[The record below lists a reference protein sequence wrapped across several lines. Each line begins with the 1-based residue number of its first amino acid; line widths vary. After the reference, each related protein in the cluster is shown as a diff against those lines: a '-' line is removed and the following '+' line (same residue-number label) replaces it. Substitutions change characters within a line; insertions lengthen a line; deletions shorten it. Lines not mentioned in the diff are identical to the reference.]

1 MRKKIYREVIE
12 NLPNEEVIE
21 DFPNEQTTE
30 HLPNEEER
38 TWAMLCHFS
47 VFSMF
52 VFPFGNILAPL
63 IIWLIKK
70 EEMPFVE
77 NQSKEVLNFQISM
90 TIYAAVAFLLIIILV
105 GIPILIG
112 LGICNVVMT
121 IVAAIKANEG
131 ENYRYP
137 INLRMIK

>member
-12 NLPNEEVIE
+12 DLPNEEVIE
-21 DFPNEQTTE
+21 N
-30 HLPNEEER
+30 LPNKEER

-90 TIYAAVAFLLIIILV
+90 TIYVIVAFLLIIILV
-105 GIPILIG
+105 GIPMLIG
-112 LGICNVVMT
+112 LGIFNIIMT

-137 INLRMIK
+137 INLRIIK

>member
-1 MRKKIYREVIE
+1 MRKKMYRQVTE
-12 NLPNEEVIE
+12 NLPNK
-21 DFPNEQTTE
+21 
-30 HLPNEEER
+30 EER

-90 TIYAAVAFLLIIILV
+90 TIYLIVAALLIIILV
-105 GIPILIG
+105 GIPLLIG
-112 LGICNVVMT
+112 FGIFNIMIT

-131 ENYRYP
+131 KNYRYP
-137 INLRMIK
+137 INLRIIK

>member
-1 MRKKIYREVIE
+1 
-12 NLPNEEVIE
+12 
-21 DFPNEQTTE
+21 
-30 HLPNEEER
+30 
-38 TWAMLCHFS
+38 
-47 VFSMF
+47 
-52 VFPFGNILAPL
+52 
-63 IIWLIKK
+63 
-70 EEMPFVE
+70 MPFVE

-137 INLRMIK
+137 INLRIIK

>member
-1 MRKKIYREVIE
+1 MRKKMYRQATE
-12 NLPNEEVIE
+12 NLPNK
-21 DFPNEQTTE
+21 
-30 HLPNEEER
+30 EER

-90 TIYAAVAFLLIIILV
+90 TIYLIVAALLIIILV
-105 GIPILIG
+105 GIPLLIG
-112 LGICNVVMT
+112 LGIFNIIMT

-131 ENYRYP
+131 KNYRYP
-137 INLRMIK
+137 INLRIIK